1 MREIHILKT
10 ERESKQ
16 QTERKRGRERER
28 DDSLL
33 AFCSIRVSE
42 VEL

>member
-16 QTERKRGRERER
+16 QTERKRGERER